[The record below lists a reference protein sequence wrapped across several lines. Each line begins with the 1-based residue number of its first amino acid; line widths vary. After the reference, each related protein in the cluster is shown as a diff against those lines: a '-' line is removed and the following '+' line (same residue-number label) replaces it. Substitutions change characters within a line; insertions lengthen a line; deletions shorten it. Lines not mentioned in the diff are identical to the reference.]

1 MRLILASGSPRRKE
15 LLDTLTIP
23 YEVIS
28 ADIDET
34 IDEDGSLRDE
44 IEALSFKKAL
54 AVFEDHRDA
63 CVIGADT
70 IVTIDGKRLGKPKD
84 ENEAFM
90 MLKEL
95 SGRTHD
101 VITAVSIISPKMS
114 ETFSSVSM
122 VTFYEMSDDE
132 IKDYIATKEP
142 LDKAGSYAIQ
152 GIGSRY
158 IKGIIGDYYAIMGLP
173 IAEVY
178 HRILKHLI

>member
-15 LLDTLTIP
+15 LLDTLAIP

-54 AVFEDHRDA
+54 AVFEDHRDV

-132 IKDYIATKEP
+132 IKDYITTKEP